1 MIRIAFASAAVAA
14 LVAAVPASAERT
26 PVEAAANAAA
36 TAEGGSAAAA
46 ATDKDKGERKICKT
60 FDYSASRLK
69 REKLCLT
76 RDEWKK
82 FEADQM

>member
-1 MIRIAFASAAVAA
+1 MTRLLVSAAVAA
-14 LVAAVPASAERT
+14 LIAATPASAERT
-26 PVEAAANAAA
+26 PVEAAN
-36 TAEGGSAAAA
+36 AAA
-46 ATDKDKGERKICKT
+46 ATVDAGNPAAAADKDKGERKICKT
-60 FDYSASRLK
+60 YEYSASRLK

>member
-1 MIRIAFASAAVAA
+1 MTRLFASAAVAA
-14 LVAAVPASAERT
+14 LIVAAPASAERT
-26 PVEAAANAAA
+26 PVVAANAAA
-36 TAEGGSAAAA
+36 TAEGGSAAAVES
-46 ATDKDKGERKICKT
+46 DKDKAGRKICKT
-60 FDYSASRLK
+60 FEYSASRLK

>member
-1 MIRIAFASAAVAA
+1 MIRIAFASAAAAA

-46 ATDKDKGERKICKT
+46 TDKEKGERKICKT
-60 FDYSASRLK
+60 YENSASRMK

>member
-1 MIRIAFASAAVAA
+1 MIRIALASAACAA
-14 LVAAVPASAERT
+14 LIAAAPASAERT
-26 PVEAAANAAA
+26 PVEAANAAA
-36 TAEGGSAAAA
+36 PMAESGSPAVAS
-46 ATDKDKGERKICKT
+46 DRDQRKICKT
-60 FDYSASRLK
+60 FEYSASRLK

>member
-1 MIRIAFASAAVAA
+1 MIRIAFASAAAAA
-14 LVAAVPASAERT
+14 LIAAAPASAERT
-26 PVEAAANAAA
+26 PVEAANAAA
-36 TAEGGSAAAA
+36 AAEGGSAAAV

-60 FDYSASRLK
+60 YEYSASRLK

>member
-1 MIRIAFASAAVAA
+1 MTKLFASAAVAA
-14 LVAAVPASAERT
+14 LIAAAPASAERT
-26 PVEAAANAAA
+26 PVEAANAAAA
-36 TAEGGSAAAA
+36 TAEAGSPAA
-46 ATDKDKGERKICKT
+46 ATDRDKSERKICKT
-60 FDYSASRLK
+60 YEYSASRLK

>member
-1 MIRIAFASAAVAA
+1 MIRIAFASAAAAA
-14 LVAAVPASAERT
+14 LIAAAPASAERT
-26 PVEAAANAAA
+26 PVEAANAAA
-36 TAEGGSAAAA
+36 TAEAGSPAAVSA
-46 ATDKDKGERKICKT
+46 DRDKGERKICKT
-60 FDYSASRLK
+60 FEYSASRLK

>member
-1 MIRIAFASAAVAA
+1 MIRIAFASAAAAA
-14 LVAAVPASAERT
+14 LVAAAPASAEHT
-26 PVEAAANAAA
+26 PVEAANAAA
-36 TAEGGSAAAA
+36 TAEAGSPTAVAA
-46 ATDKDKGERKICKT
+46 DRDKGERKICKT
-60 FDYSASRLK
+60 FEYSASRLK

>member
-1 MIRIAFASAAVAA
+1 MIRIAFAAAAAAA
-14 LVAAVPASAERT
+14 LLAAAPAWAERT
-26 PVEAAANAAA
+26 PVEAANAAA
-36 TAEGGSAAAA
+36 TAEAGTPAAVASER
-46 ATDKDKGERKICKT
+46 DKGERKICKT
-60 FDYSASRLK
+60 FEYSASRLK